1 METLAPDYLAL
12 ISLILVPLTPHIT
25 ALPSVESND
34 VLYGGSTD
42 YMEELQEHKATVMQ
56 EVISQLTELRE
67 SQDRAVKIRQTE
79 LVLQL
84 VNQLITTYKLDA
96 AVFSFVIKLM
106 ELAKKSKDILP
117 KKDMVLFESTTEI
130 LAMQRPA

>member
-1 METLAPDYLAL
+1 MAPDYLAL